1 MNFSSPRRGAIALVL
16 AAMAS
21 IATAQIVRLNLT
33 KIVDQ
38 TSDAVLGTIVK
49 KHVVRI
55 DHPIDGPELYFTTL
69 SIEGVSLE
77 TSKPVTV
84 DVSFMGGF
92 IDAEHGS
99 FNSEAPSADDVKLGN
114 KVVCF
119 YRYNENMGGDFSG
132 NEIFAWHGGI
142 YRTFERGGNVVVQ
155 GRGDGYAIPSNVA
168 LSDLKEQIAVA
179 VKEKGARK

>member
-1 MNFSSPRRGAIALVL
+1 MKFSTLGRGAVALAIS
-16 AAMAS
+16 AAAT
-21 IATAQIVRLNLT
+21 IATAQILRVNLT
-33 KIVDQ
+33 EIVAK
-38 TSDAVLGTIVK
+38 TNDAVLGTIVK

-55 DHPIDGPELYFTTL
+55 DHPVDGPELYFTTL

-77 TSKPVTV
+77 TAKPVTV

-99 FNSEAPSADDVKLGN
+99 FNSEAPSADDTKIGN

-132 NEIFAWHGGI
+132 NEIFGWHGGI
-142 YRTFERGGNVVVQ
+142 YRTFERSGNVVVQ
-155 GRGDGYAIPSNVA
+155 GRGDGYAVPSNVL
-168 LSDLKEQIAVA
+168 LSDLKAQIALA
-179 VKEKGARK
+179 VREKGASK

>member
-1 MNFSSPRRGAIALVL
+1 V
-16 AAMAS
+16 
-21 IATAQIVRLNLT
+21 NLT
-33 KIVDQ
+33 EIVAKTD
-38 TSDAVLGTIVK
+38 DAILGTIVK

-55 DHPIDGPELYFTTL
+55 DHPVDGPEIYFTTL

-77 TSKPVTV
+77 TAKPTTV

-92 IDAEHGS
+92 IDAENGS
-99 FNSEAPSADDVKLGN
+99 FNSEAPSADDTKLGN

-142 YRTFERGGNVVVQ
+142 YRTFERAGKVFVQ
-155 GRGDGYAIPSNVA
+155 GRGEGYAIPSNITLA
-168 LSDLKEQIAVA
+168 DLKAQISVA
-179 VKEKGARK
+179 VTEKGARK

>member
-1 MNFSSPRRGAIALVL
+1 MNLSSPRRGAIALAI
-16 AAMAS
+16 AAAAS
-21 IATAQIVRLNLT
+21 IATAQILRVNLT
-33 KIVDQ
+33 EIVAK
-38 TSDAVLGTIVK
+38 TNDAVLGTIVK

-92 IDAEHGS
+92 VDPEHGS

-142 YRTFERGGNVVVQ
+142 YRTFERAGNVVVQ
-155 GRGDGYAIPSNVA
+155 GRGDGYAIPANVTLA
-168 LSDLKEQIAVA
+168 DLKSQIAEA
-179 VKEKGARK
+179 VKVK